1 MEVLVVAA
9 HPDDEVLGVGGTVSK
24 HVKQGDNVYICIVAE
39 GGTISY
45 EKNLCEVLKE
55 SALNSAKIL
64 GVREVV
70 FLGFPEQKLD
80 RVSVTDINQ
89 SIEKTIVRISPRVL
103 YTHHYGDLN
112 KDHQIVFE
120 ATMVAARPFS
130 RSPIKRILS
139 YEVPSST
146 GWRGPS
152 KEEAFIPNIYVDIK
166 ETFDKKLE
174 AMKQYKT
181 EIREYPHPRSIKA
194 LEAIAQNRGT
204 EAGLELAEAFVLI
217 REID

>member
-1 MEVLVVAA
+1 MNVLVIAA

-24 HVKQGDNVYICIVAE
+24 HVKQGDNIYICIVAE
-39 GGTISY
+39 GGTVSY
-45 EKNLCEVLKE
+45 EENLSKVLKE

-64 GVREVV
+64 GAKEVI
-70 FLGFPEQKLD
+70 FLDFREQKLD
-80 RVSVTDINQ
+80 RVPIIDITQ
-89 SIEKTIVRISPRVL
+89 SLEKIIAKTNPQVL

-120 ATMVAARPFS
+120 ATMVAARPLS
-130 RSPIKRILS
+130 KSSIKKILS

-146 GWRGPS
+146 GWKGSS
-152 KEEAFIPNIYVDIK
+152 KEEAFIPNVYVDIK

-174 AMKQYKT
+174 AMEQYKT
-181 EIREYPHPRSIKA
+181 EVREYPHPRSLEA
-194 LEAIAQNRGT
+194 LEAIARNRGI